1 MSELKKNTETTIK
14 NKATNRMKFEKLAKK
29 RVANA
34 LKAIELIGKLS
45 NTSNYSYDESHIKDI
60 KKALNDEIND
70 TISQFTKKLRSKKE
84 FDFNRK

>member
-1 MSELKKNTETTIK
+1 MSELKKNTETAIN

-60 KKALNDEIND
+60 KKALNDEVND
-70 TISQFTKKLRSKKE
+70 TMREFTKKLYSKKE
-84 FDFNRK
+84 FDFDRK